1 MKKVIIAE
9 KPSLAKT
16 ICSAIGGFKSHDGYF
31 ENERYIVT
39 FAFGHLFTLYQ
50 IEDYLGLE
58 KIKWTTERLPFI
70 PQKFMFRLKNDD
82 GCKEQFKIIEALVNR
97 NDVDTI
103 VNCGDADRE
112 GEVIVNIIINHALK
126 SPKKIERL
134 WLPDQTEET
143 IRDGLLS
150 MKSGNSYQRLYE
162 EGLLRTYVDWLY
174 GINLTQLVTVKKGDL
189 FSVGRVVIPIVEVIY
204 KRDMEIKNFIPKKY
218 FQPDITIVKNGQ
230 EIKFSIPDKF
240 DNREDAEKLS
250 RYLRENK
257 LTVKDVSVK
266 EIKKRPKKLFSLDKL
281 QNKLSKDMKLSAQE
295 ALSIVQKLYEMGL
308 VSYPR
313 TNTEYLAEEEKDKV
327 RKLIEIHSSSDCIL
341 EFKDSKAIFDSSKIE
356 SHSAI
361 TPTTKITDSLSGI
374 SEKVYEVIKNR
385 FIANFLKEDCIVEE
399 TNVTF
404 EIDKYSLNLKGTV
417 IKQEGYLRYEND
429 LKNKPIPSFDP
440 GEIIDFSIETN
451 EKLTQPPKHITLEEL
466 NNYLKSPF
474 KKEETSEDEE
484 YKMILSGVEIGTV
497 ATRGPIIEKA
507 EKLGYIVEKKG
518 TFYIGNKGCELMKTL
533 DELKIDMYRKKT
545 VDLSMKLKEVYKG
558 DTNLSDALSYY
569 SKDLIST
576 IQSAKSISVEQSV
589 KTDSR
594 EVIGVCPKCGKNVY
608 ESSKSFYCD
617 GFKDNPKCTFSL
629 FKDNKF
635 FVVRGSKINKTIAKN
650 LLKNRK
656 AKVKFTKKTGGTYT
670 AIVHMDVSGQ
680 FPSFSIEF
688 EGGSKRK

>member
-143 IRDGLLS
+143 IREGLLS
-150 MKSGNSYQRLYE
+150 MKSGHYYQRLYE

-257 LTVKDVSVK
+257 LTVKDISVK

-361 TPTTKITDSLSGI
+361 TPTTKITDILSGI

-576 IQSAKSISVEQSV
+576 IQSAKGISVEQSV

>member
-16 ICSAIGGFKSHDGYF
+16 ICDAIGGFNRYDGYF

-50 IEDYLGLE
+50 IEDYLEVE
-58 KIKWTTERLPFI
+58 KIQWSTERLPFI
-70 PQKFMFRLKNDD
+70 PQKFMFKLKNDD
-82 GCKEQFKIIEALVNR
+82 GCKEQFKIIEKLVNR
-97 NDVDTI
+97 DDVDTI

-189 FSVGRVVIPIVEVIY
+189 FSVGRVLIPIVEVIY
-204 KRDMEIKNFIPKKY
+204 KRDMEIKNFVPKKY
-218 FQPDITIVKNGQ
+218 YQPDITIVKNGR
-230 EIKFSIPDKF
+230 EIKFSIPEKF

-250 RYLRENK
+250 KYLRENK
-257 LTVKDVSVK
+257 LIVKDISVK

-341 EFKDSKAIFDSSKIE
+341 EFKDSKGIFDSSKIE

-361 TPTTKITDSLSGI
+361 TPTTKMGDNLSGI

-404 EIDKYSLNLKGTV
+404 EIDKHLLNLKGTV

-429 LKNKPIPSFDP
+429 LKNKPIPSFNID
-440 GEIIDFSIETN
+440 ETIDFNIETV
-451 EKLTQPPKHITLEEL
+451 EKLTQPQKHINLEEL
-466 NNYLKSPF
+466 NNYLKNPF
-474 KKEETSEDEE
+474 RKEETSDDEE

-518 TFYIGNKGCELMKTL
+518 TFYIGDKGCELMKTL
-533 DELKIDMYRKKT
+533 DELKIDMFRKKT
-545 VDLSMKLKEVYKG
+545 VELSVKLKEVYKG
-558 DTNLSDALSYY
+558 ETKLSNALLFYEDDLKKTIYDA
-569 SKDLIST
+569 KN
-576 IQSAKSISVEQSV
+576 ISVKKIV
-589 KTDSR
+589 KEDSR
-594 EVIGVCPKCGKNVY
+594 EIMGVCPKCGRNIY

-617 GFKDNPKCTFSL
+617 GFRDNPKCNFSL

-635 FVVRGSKINKTIAKN
+635 FEIRGSKINKTIAKN

-656 AKVKFTKKTGGTYT
+656 AKVKFTKKSGGTYT

-680 FPSFSIEF
+680 WPTFNIEF
-688 EGGSKRK
+688 EGGNNSK